1 MSRIEFSVDD
11 DGTFLDICMKALA
24 DHGVAV
30 KITTTDNRFP
40 SWKPCEILIDMW
52 HTQYVGVALVSG
64 RVWNPATEEYN
75 GLPVFIDTA
84 SIDKVEVI

>member
-11 DGTFLDICMKALA
+11 DGTFLDICLKALV

-30 KITTTDNRFP
+30 KITTSDGRYP
-40 SWKPCEILIDMW
+40 SYKPCEILIDGW
-52 HTQYVGVALVSG
+52 NVQYLGFALVSG

-75 GLPVFIDTA
+75 GPPVFIDTA
-84 SIDKVEVI
+84 SIEKVEVV